1 LTKREGMFAAERWE
15 PPPVER
21 AGAVTRFAA
30 FFVDA
35 IIIAVTLR
43 SASWLLRATARVL
56 GHFAP
61 PVNLNA
67 VLVALVPLLV
77 AVYNLAFWTMLGQ
90 TPGKWLMGVKIV
102 PVEGG
107 RLPFRRALLRL
118 FGYLLSA
125 LPVYLG
131 YLWILGPRR
140 RGWHDILANTEV
152 TYVRRRHAVTAL
164 TAAQVRERMQAPVIG
179 PVSYRPPP
187 RPSKA
192 GARP

>member
-1 LTKREGMFAAERWE
+1 MIAAEPWE

-35 IIIAVTLR
+35 IILTLALR
-43 SASWLLRATARVL
+43 TTSWLVRATARAL

-61 PVNLNA
+61 PVNLHA
-67 VLVALVPLLV
+67 ILVAHVPLLV

-90 TPGKWLMGVKIV
+90 TPGKWLMGIKIV

-107 RLPFRRALLRL
+107 RLTFKRSLLRL
-118 FGYLLSA
+118 LGYLLSA

-131 YLWILGPRR
+131 FLWILGPRR
-140 RGWHDILANTEV
+140 RGWHDILAHTEV
-152 TYVRRRHAVTAL
+152 TYVRRRPAPAAL
-164 TAAQVRERMQAPVIG
+164 TAARVRDRMQASVIG

-192 GARP
+192 GPRP

>member
-1 LTKREGMFAAERWE
+1 MFEAEPWR

-35 IIIAVTLR
+35 IIVTVALR
-43 SASWLLRATARVL
+43 ITSWLLLATARVL

-90 TPGKWLMGVKIV
+90 TPGKWLMGIKIV

-107 RLPFRRALLRL
+107 RLTFKRSLARL
-118 FGYLLSA
+118 IGYLLSA

-131 YLWILGPRR
+131 YLWILGPER
-140 RGWHDILANTEV
+140 RGWHDRLAGTEV
-152 TYVRRRHAVTAL
+152 TYVRRRPAPAAL
-164 TAAQVRERMQAPVIG
+164 TAARVRDRMQASITA

-187 RPSKA
+187 RPAKA
-192 GARP
+192 GSRP